1 MANLYELQGTMYQ
14 IEQELDDN
22 GGELTDELAV
32 LLTDTELSIKQK
44 ADGYR
49 AVMAKFSDRADAA
62 DKEIKRLQNIKKAA
76 TNAEKR
82 LKEYILG
89 VMGIY
94 GLKKIEGELCSMTRT
109 TTKSLDVNEELL
121 LSTLNEKIAEFQASL
136 PEYLTVEI
144 KVSKTAIKN
153 KFKDSDLL
161 PAGCTYVENESL
173 RIR

>member
-14 IEQELDDN
+14 IEQALDEN
-22 GGELTDELAV
+22 GGELTDELAE
-32 LLTDTELSIKQK
+32 LLTDTEVSIRQK

-49 AVMAKFSDRADAA
+49 AIMAKFSDRVDAV
-62 DKEIKRLQNIKKAA
+62 DKEIKRLQDIKKTAK
-76 TNAEKR
+76 NAEKR

-89 VMGIY
+89 IMGIF
-94 GLKKIEGELCSMTRT
+94 GLKKIEGELVTMTRT
-109 TTKSLDVNEELL
+109 SVKSLDVNEEVL
-121 LSTLNEKIAEFQASL
+121 LSSYSDKIAELQASL
-136 PEYLTVEI
+136 PDYLTVEI

-161 PAGCTYVENESL
+161 PAGCAYVENDSL

>member
-1 MANLYELQGTMYQ
+1 MASLYELQGDLLQ
-14 IEQELDDN
+14 IEYALEEN
-22 GGELTDELAV
+22 GGELTDELAE

-49 AVMAKFSDRADAA
+49 AVIAKFNDKVDAV
-62 DKEIKRLQNIKKAA
+62 DKEIKRLQDIKKTAK
-76 TNAEKR
+76 NAEKR

-94 GLKKIEGELCSMTRT
+94 GLKKIEGQLCSMTRT

-121 LSTLNEKIAEFQASL
+121 LEAHNEKIAKLQEEL

-161 PAGCTYVENESL
+161 PAGCAYVENDSL

>member
-1 MANLYELQGTMYQ
+1 MYQ
-14 IEQELDDN
+14 IEQALEEN
-22 GGELTDELAV
+22 GGELTDELAE
-32 LLTDTELSIKQK
+32 LLTDTEVSIKQK

-49 AVMAKFSDRADAA
+49 AIMAKFNDKVDAV
-62 DKEIKRLQNIKKAA
+62 DKEIKRLQDIKKTAK
-76 TNAEKR
+76 NAEKR
-82 LKEYILG
+82 MKEYILG

-109 TTKSLDVNEELL
+109 TSKALDVDEEMLL
-121 LSTLNEKIAEFQASL
+121 AVHKDKIAELQSLL

-153 KFKDSDLL
+153 KFKDSDIL
-161 PAGCTYVENESL
+161 PAGCAYVENESL

>member
-14 IEQELDDN
+14 IEQALEEN
-22 GGELTDELAV
+22 GGELTDELAE
-32 LLTDTELSIKQK
+32 LLTDTEVSIKQK

-49 AVMAKFSDRADAA
+49 AIMAKFNDKVDAV
-62 DKEIKRLQNIKKAA
+62 DKEIKRLQDIKKTAK
-76 TNAEKR
+76 NAEKR
-82 LKEYILG
+82 MKEYILG
-89 VMGIY
+89 VMGIF

-109 TTKSLDVNEELL
+109 TSKALDVNEEMLL
-121 LSTLNEKIAEFQASL
+121 AVHKDKIAELQSLL

-153 KFKDSDLL
+153 KFKDSDIL
-161 PAGCTYVENESL
+161 PAGCAYVENESL

>member
-1 MANLYELQGTMYQ
+1 MASLYELQGTMLQ

-22 GGELTDELAV
+22 GGELTDALAV
-32 LLTDTELSIKQK
+32 LLSDTESSIKQK

-49 AVMAKFSDRADAA
+49 AVMAKFSDKADAI
-62 DKEIKRLQNIKKAA
+62 DKEIKRLQDLKKTAK
-76 TNAEKR
+76 NAEKR
-82 LKEYILG
+82 IKEYILG

-94 GLKKIEGELCSMTRT
+94 GLKKIEGEMVTMTRT

-121 LSTLNEKIAEFQASL
+121 LAPHANKIKELQDNL
-136 PEYLTVEI
+136 PDYITIEV

-153 KFKDSDLL
+153 GFKGSDVL
-161 PAGCTYVENESL
+161 PAGCAYVENDSL